1 MELLEQITY
10 YSEYVRSFGSAA
22 MLIISLS
29 IIMQCHVPMIPF
41 AIVAGVCG
49 YLFGF
54 QQGII
59 LSWGSVVIGSFIAFN
74 VFHFF
79 KLDKFTDKILSRY
92 KILPK
97 LTDKFV
103 MGFILVIHNI
113 PAIPIA
119 VPNMVA
125 AISKISLSRFM
136 TFTAAGLLVPC
147 MLFTGFGAG
156 VDAFLASPGIMT
168 FVPILVIGVFLVL
181 IKLIDVDKVLSRYGL

>member
-1 MELLEQITY
+1 MELLEQVTY
-10 YSEYVRSFGSAA
+10 YSEYVRGFGSGA

-59 LSWGSVVIGSFIAFN
+59 LSWGSVVIGSCIAFN
-74 VFHFF
+74 VFNFF
-79 KLDKFTDKILSRY
+79 KLDKFTDNILSRY
-92 KILPK
+92 QILPK

-119 VPNMVA
+119 VPNIVA
-125 AISKISLSRFM
+125 AMSKISLSRFM
-136 TFTAAGLLVPC
+136 TFTAVGLLVPC

-156 VDAFLASPGIMT
+156 IDAFLENPGILT
-168 FVPILVIGVFLVL
+168 FVPLLVTGVFLVL
-181 IKLIDVDKVLSRYGL
+181 IKLIDVDKVLSRFG